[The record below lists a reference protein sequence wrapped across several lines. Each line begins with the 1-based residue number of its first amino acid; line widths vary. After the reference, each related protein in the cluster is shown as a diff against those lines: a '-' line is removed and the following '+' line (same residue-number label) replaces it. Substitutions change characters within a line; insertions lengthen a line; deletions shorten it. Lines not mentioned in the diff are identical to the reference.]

1 MFVSLLYTGVFS
13 FTHSFIYIGID
24 SYLHTLF
31 SELCHYH
38 YSGAQIL
45 SQRAPS
51 NWLVTCPHGT
61 MNTDWLIDW
70 FLHNKM
76 SQAHP
81 ALSLP
86 QP

>member
-13 FTHSFIYIGID
+13 FPHSFIYISID
-24 SYLHTLF
+24 SYLHILF
-31 SELCHYH
+31 SGLCYYH

-51 NWLVTCPHGT
+51 NWLVTCPHDT
-61 MNTDWLIDW
+61 VNIDL
-70 FLHNKM
+70 FIYLHSKM
-76 SQAHP
+76 SQAYS
-81 ALSLP
+81 ALPLP